1 MKLALKR
8 LENVGWLALV
18 LLVLIMLYPLSLRV
32 ATLRSDLNRVD
43 RQIISVKQDIR
54 YLETEF
60 QTRASLR
67 QLERWNR
74 LEFGY
79 APPNAK
85 QFVGGERALANLGTA
100 DWDRPVEVAI
110 LTSMDD
116 VKPAGI
122 IGSVFGTA
130 QARETEVEAAPLP
143 KADKASAA
151 PQASTPTVPVAAQS
165 KSQRMANLDE
175 KLLGPNVLQELKAA
189 ASKEQKGPKKP

>member
-43 RQIISVKQDIR
+43 RQIISIKQDIR

-79 APPNAK
+79 APPSAK

-130 QARETEVEAAPLP
+130 QARETEVEDAPTP
-143 KADKASAA
+143 KADKASAGA
-151 PQASTPTVPVAAQS
+151 QISNPPTPVAVQS

-175 KLLGPNVLQELKAA
+175 KLLGPSVLQELKAA
-189 ASKEQKGPKKP
+189 ANKEQKRPNKP